1 MNKPNKDKTF
11 QVGLFF
17 YGQHMGFLNA
27 LIDNKIE
34 FETKHQVEYGDGN
47 EIEGMA
53 FFVSRSDAPKA
64 LEIKKQYLS
73 ETPEFKSYP
82 KFKKIF
88 WIIIAVFLFVL
99 IIVLLIIEK
108 YNLINFL
115 Q

>member
-1 MNKPNKDKTF
+1 MKLKKDKTF

-17 YGQHMGFLNA
+17 YGHHMGFLNS
-27 LIDNKIE
+27 LIDNNIE
-34 FETKHQVEYGDGN
+34 FETKNQVEYGDGH
-47 EIEGMA
+47 EFEVIT
-53 FFVSRSDAPKA
+53 FFVSRNDVSKA
-64 LEIKKQYLS
+64 LEIKKHYLS

-88 WIIIAVFLFVL
+88 WIMIAVFLFVF